1 MSISKKLVISSF
13 LATAIVLPISANIS
27 NADVKSIEYRMVTGN
42 SVNFRTG
49 PGTNYSSVGKLNK
62 GYKVEY
68 IGISGS
74 WVNVKYNGKIGYIH
88 KDYISSS
95 SGISDNN
102 VKSTKIVTAS
112 SLNFRSGAS
121 TSASKI
127 GSLLKGTEV
136 GFISESNGWSKISY
150 KGKVGYVSSRYLSNK
165 LNTPSTDNNVK
176 STKIVTASSLNFR
189 RGASTNASKIGTIPK
204 GTEVGFISE
213 SNGWSKISYNGKVG
227 YVSSR
232 YLSNKLNTP
241 STDNNVK
248 STKIVTASSLNFRR
262 GASTNASKIGTI
274 PKGTEVGFIS
284 ESNGWSK
291 ISYNGKVG
299 YVSSSYLADKSS
311 SNVSS
316 YNKADKVIEFA
327 KTLLGKPYVW
337 GAEGPSSF
345 DCSGYTQYV
354 FKKSVGISL
363 PRVSREQAKF
373 GKYVSRNNLQKGDL
387 IALDMEGANNGQV
400 NHIGIYMGDGKI
412 IHASATKKK
421 VLISNMTDY
430 YYKSIVSIRRVL

>member
-1 MSISKKLVISSF
+1 MSISKKLVISSL
-13 LATAIVLPISANIS
+13 LATAIVLPISADIS
-27 NADVKSIEYRMVTGN
+27 NADVKSIEYRTITGN

-74 WVNVKYNGKIGYIH
+74 WANIKYNGKVGYIH

-95 SGISDNN
+95 S
-102 VKSTKIVTAS
+102 
-112 SLNFRSGAS
+112 S
-121 TSASKI
+121 TSI
-127 GSLLKGTEV
+127 
-136 GFISESNGWSKISY
+136 
-150 KGKVGYVSSRYLSNK
+150 
-165 LNTPSTDNNVK
+165 DNNVK

-189 RGASTNASKIGTIPK
+189 RGASTSASKIGTLSK

-232 YLSNKLNTP
+232 YLSNKLNTS

-248 STKIVTASSLNFRR
+248 STKVVTASSLNFRS
-262 GASTNASKIGTI
+262 GASTSASKIGTLS
-274 PKGTEVGFIS
+274 KGTEVGFIS

-311 SNVSS
+311 SNVPS

-363 PRVSREQAKF
+363 PRASREQAKF
-373 GKYVSRNNLQKGDL
+373 GKSVSRNNLQKGDL

-400 NHIGIYMGDGKI
+400 NHIGIYMGDGRI

>member
-1 MSISKKLVISSF
+1 MSISKKLVISSL
-13 LATAIVLPISANIS
+13 LATAIVLPISADIS
-27 NADVKSIEYRMVTGN
+27 NADVKSIEYRTITGN

-74 WVNVKYNGKIGYIH
+74 WANIKYNGKVGYIH

-95 SGISDNN
+95 S
-102 VKSTKIVTAS
+102 
-112 SLNFRSGAS
+112 S
-121 TSASKI
+121 TSI
-127 GSLLKGTEV
+127 
-136 GFISESNGWSKISY
+136 
-150 KGKVGYVSSRYLSNK
+150 
-165 LNTPSTDNNVK
+165 DNNVK

-189 RGASTNASKIGTIPK
+189 RGASTSASKIGT
-204 GTEVGFISE
+204 
-213 SNGWSKISYNGKVG
+213 
-227 YVSSR
+227 
-232 YLSNKLNTP
+232 LS
-241 STDNNVK
+241 
-248 STKIVTASSLNFRR
+248 
-262 GASTNASKIGTI
+262 
-274 PKGTEVGFIS
+274 KGTEVGFIS

-311 SNVSS
+311 SNVPS

-363 PRVSREQAKF
+363 PRASREQAKF
-373 GKYVSRNNLQKGDL
+373 GKSVSRNNLQKGDL

-400 NHIGIYMGDGKI
+400 NHIGIYMGDGRI

>member
-112 SLNFRSGAS
+112 SLNFRRGAS

-127 GSLLKGTEV
+127 GT
-136 GFISESNGWSKISY
+136 
-150 KGKVGYVSSRYLSNK
+150 LS
-165 LNTPSTDNNVK
+165 
-176 STKIVTASSLNFR
+176 
-189 RGASTNASKIGTIPK
+189 
-204 GTEVGFISE
+204 
-213 SNGWSKISYNGKVG
+213 
-227 YVSSR
+227 
-232 YLSNKLNTP
+232 
-241 STDNNVK
+241 
-248 STKIVTASSLNFRR
+248 
-262 GASTNASKIGTI
+262 
-274 PKGTEVGFIS
+274 KGTEVGFIS

-363 PRVSREQAKF
+363 PRVSREQARF
-373 GKYVSRNNLQKGDL
+373 GKSVSRNNLQKGDL

>member
-13 LATAIVLPISANIS
+13 LATAIVLPISADIS
-27 NADVKSIEYRMVTGN
+27 NADVKSIEYRTVTGN

-74 WVNVKYNGKIGYIH
+74 WANIKYNGKVGYIH

-112 SLNFRSGAS
+112 SLNFRRGAS

-127 GSLLKGTEV
+127 GSLPKGTEV

-150 KGKVGYVSSRYLSNK
+150 K
-165 LNTPSTDNNVK
+165 
-176 STKIVTASSLNFR
+176 
-189 RGASTNASKIGTIPK
+189 
-204 GTEVGFISE
+204 
-213 SNGWSKISYNGKVG
+213 
-227 YVSSR
+227 
-232 YLSNKLNTP
+232 
-241 STDNNVK
+241 
-248 STKIVTASSLNFRR
+248 
-262 GASTNASKIGTI
+262 
-274 PKGTEVGFIS
+274 
-284 ESNGWSK
+284 
-291 ISYNGKVG
+291 GKVG

-363 PRVSREQAKF
+363 PRVSREQARF
-373 GKYVSRNNLQKGDL
+373 GKSVSRNNLQKGDL

>member
-127 GSLLKGTEV
+127 GSLL
-136 GFISESNGWSKISY
+136 
-150 KGKVGYVSSRYLSNK
+150 
-165 LNTPSTDNNVK
+165 
-176 STKIVTASSLNFR
+176 
-189 RGASTNASKIGTIPK
+189 
-204 GTEVGFISE
+204 
-213 SNGWSKISYNGKVG
+213 
-227 YVSSR
+227 
-232 YLSNKLNTP
+232 
-241 STDNNVK
+241 
-248 STKIVTASSLNFRR
+248 
-262 GASTNASKIGTI
+262 
-274 PKGTEVGFIS
+274 KGTEVGFIS

>member
-13 LATAIVLPISANIS
+13 LATAIVLPISSNIS

-189 RGASTNASKIGTIPK
+189 RGASTNASKIGT
-204 GTEVGFISE
+204 
-213 SNGWSKISYNGKVG
+213 
-227 YVSSR
+227 
-232 YLSNKLNTP
+232 L
-241 STDNNVK
+241 
-248 STKIVTASSLNFRR
+248 
-262 GASTNASKIGTI
+262 